1 MKVKSLAGHI
11 GEEILV
17 ALSGPDSGTLQRAR
31 LHLVDDHG
39 LWLESRDLV
48 ESLLMPAGVKQPDRQ
63 VIFLPFTQIQY
74 ITEVA
79 DIEPATRLRFK
90 W

>member
-1 MKVKSLAGHI
+1 MKIKSLAGHI

-17 ALSGPDSGTLQRAR
+17 AVSGTTSGTLQRAR

-48 ESLLMPAGVKQPDRQ
+48 ESLLSPLGITQPDQ

-74 ITEVA
+74 ITEVVEV
-79 DIEPATRLRFK
+79 EPASRLRFK

>member
-1 MKVKSLAGHI
+1 MKIKSLAGHI
-11 GEEILV
+11 GEEIMV
-17 ALSGPDSGTLQRAR
+17 AVSGPDPGNPQRAR

-48 ESLLMPAGVKQPDRQ
+48 ESLLSPVGIAQPDQ
-63 VIFLPFTQIQY
+63 LIFLPFSQIQY

-79 DIEPATRLRFK
+79 EIEPATRLRFK